1 MVGGVEVRC
10 QEGGEEFS
18 VSLNSSVVCASSYYY
33 THLACSCD
41 PDHVIS
47 GAGCRRS
54 HHTTP
59 PVVHD
64 ISTELGTG
72 SVGPTEGVETVSEEQ
87 SCGEGRECFVD
98 ESPAVCQNTMTES
111 DNSSPKTSGSTDHTT
126 AVYEKSVVTVK
137 EDLTD
142 LTAKGSNLTSIQV
155 DCSLSLKTEERAECS
170 TSISVG
176 VGNNVKVRVCEGA
189 VREKDQEVSS
199 DMTCED
205 KLNSTTLILYAV
217 AGISGALVVVVVGFT
232 VCRFSNRS
240 STSTKSKGNVGSGEE
255 SSGLMTGSILKK
267 SSGLVDGAG
276 LMDKSGLTEDSA
288 LMKSGDVVL
297 EMCDKSGFERIS
309 TCEDTCKL

>member
-1 MVGGVEVRC
+1 MEVRC

-33 THLACSCD
+33 THLACSCE

-47 GAGCRRS
+47 ATGCKRS
-54 HHTTP
+54 HHTTS
-59 PVVHD
+59 PVVHTP
-64 ISTELGTG
+64 TEAGTG
-72 SVGPTEGVETVSEEQ
+72 SAELTEEVGTVSENQ
-87 SCGEGRECFVD
+87 SCGEGRDCFVD
-98 ESPAVCQNTMTES
+98 ESPAVCQNSTT
-111 DNSSPKTSGSTDHTT
+111 DNSSFNTSGSTDHTT
-126 AVYEKSVVTVK
+126 VGYEKSVVTNQK
-137 EDLTD
+137 DLSET
-142 LTAKGSNLTSIQV
+142 TAKGSNLTSIQV
-155 DCSLSLKTEERAECS
+155 DCSLSLKTEGRAECS

-189 VREKDQEVSS
+189 VLEKDQEVSS

-232 VCRFSNRS
+232 VCRLSNRS
-240 STSTKSKGNVGSGEE
+240 STSTRSKGNVGSGDEG
-255 SSGLMTGSILKK
+255 SGLMTGSILKE
-267 SSGLVDGAG
+267 SPGLVDGAG
-276 LMDKSGLTEDSA
+276 LKDKSGLMADSA